1 MIDTKVYAGSLVAIF
16 ISIFALPL
24 DEMFKIY
31 LSIIVGIVSVIVN
44 ALYVWKKLRSYII
57 NKLYMTVFY
66 ELMKDSDLK
75 KIIDMR
81 ARELVQHGLKTLD
94 LIEKDK

>member
-1 MIDTKVYAGSLVAIF
+1 
-16 ISIFALPL
+16 
-24 DEMFKIY
+24 
-31 LSIIVGIVSVIVN
+31 
-44 ALYVWKKLRSYII
+44 
-57 NKLYMTVFY
+57 MTVFY